1 MNQHITKLIRQA
13 LNECVSTPVE
23 SVIASRIDDH
33 GIVEIPNTFAEKF
46 AELLDKDAEKKY
58 FSAGYIAGQS
68 DGISE
73 TVRECAE
80 FIAPLG
86 DYCGGHGEPS
96 APSSRECARRLK
108 QHFGVEE

>member
-1 MNQHITKLIRQA
+1 M
-13 LNECVSTPVE
+13 
-23 SVIASRIDDH
+23 
-33 GIVEIPNTFAEKF
+33 EKF

-58 FSAGYIAGQS
+58 FSAGYIAGQT

-108 QHFGVEE
+108 QYFGVEE

>member
-1 MNQHITKLIRQA
+1 MNERIKELAEQA
-13 LNECVSTPVE
+13 GLYYNDLYIE
-23 SVIASRIDDH
+23 R
-33 GIVEIPNTFAEKF
+33 F

-80 FIAPLG
+80 VV
-86 DYCGGHGEPS
+86 YSRSGHATPQDLYE
-96 APSSRECARRLK
+96 
-108 QHFGVEE
+108 HFGVEE

>member
-1 MNQHITKLIRQA
+1 MNEFNLER
-13 LNECVSTPVE
+13 
-23 SVIASRIDDH
+23 
-33 GIVEIPNTFAEKF
+33 F

-80 FIAPLG
+80 FIAPMG

>member
-1 MNQHITKLIRQA
+1 MNERIRQLLA
-13 LNECVSTPVE
+13 QSTNPPWDGEQGPMNEF
-23 SVIASRIDDH
+23 
-33 GIVEIPNTFAEKF
+33 NLEKF
-46 AELLDKDAEKKY
+46 AEL
-58 FSAGYIAGQS
+58 I
-68 DGISE
+68 
-73 TVRECAE
+73 VRECAE

>member
-1 MNQHITKLIRQA
+1 MNERLKELAEQA
-13 LNECVSTPVE
+13 G
-23 SVIASRIDDH
+23 IATYYPA
-33 GIVEIPNTFAEKF
+33 GIAERLEKF

-108 QHFGVEE
+108 QNFGVE

>member
-1 MNQHITKLIRQA
+1 MNERIKELAEQA
-13 LNECVSTPVE
+13 GLYYNDLYIE
-23 SVIASRIDDH
+23 R
-33 GIVEIPNTFAEKF
+33 F

-73 TVRECAE
+73 TVQQCIDICANGYQGE
-80 FIAPLG
+80 FTVAGISQCIA
-86 DYCGGHGEPS
+86 D
-96 APSSRECARRLK
+96 LK